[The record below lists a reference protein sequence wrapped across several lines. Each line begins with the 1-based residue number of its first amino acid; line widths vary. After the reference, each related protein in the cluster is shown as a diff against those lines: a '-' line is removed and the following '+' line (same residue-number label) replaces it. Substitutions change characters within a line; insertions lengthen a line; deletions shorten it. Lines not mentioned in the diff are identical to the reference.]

1 MFKQNSN
8 FSLVDNLLEIRS
20 RLLKSLLVTFIAF
33 CGLVMF
39 ANEIYQL
46 FALPLY
52 SQLPAG
58 SAMIATSVAS
68 PFLAPFKLTL
78 IVAFFITIPYWLHQ
92 LWKFI
97 APGLY
102 KHEKRIALT
111 LIITSSLLFY
121 CGIMFAYFVVFPIL
135 FLFFTTV
142 GPSTVQI
149 MTDINSYLDFS
160 LKLFFAFGISF
171 EIPILIIVL
180 IITDIV
186 SIAKF
191 KAIRSYVVILCFVLG
206 MLLTPPDVISQTL
219 LAVPMWL
226 LFELGLVI
234 GAIFKNNNQS
244 IVENSE

>member
-1 MFKQNSN
+1 MAKQKLNS
-8 FSLVDNLLEIRS
+8 SLVNHLLEIRS
-20 RLLKSLLVTFIAF
+20 RLLKSLLVTFIVF
-33 CGLVMF
+33 CCLVNF

-52 SQLPAG
+52 SKLPTG
-58 SAMIATSVAS
+58 SSMIATSVAS

-78 IVAFFITIPYWLHQ
+78 ILAFFIAIPYWLHQ
-92 LWKFI
+92 LWRFI

-102 KHEKRIALT
+102 THEKRIALT
-111 LIITSSLLFY
+111 LIMASSLLFY
-121 CGIMFAYFVVFPIL
+121 CGIIFAYFVVFPIL

-149 MTDINSYLDFS
+149 MTDINSYLDFI

-180 IITDIV
+180 IITDLVAIQ
-186 SIAKF
+186 KF
-191 KAIRSYVVILCFVLG
+191 KSIRSYVVILCFVLG

-234 GAIFKNNNQS
+234 GAIFKKSSPNK
-244 IVENSE
+244 V